1 MSLLDLLR
9 RLISFAWLRRPP
21 LPETGYS
28 IRIEWGDNSHE
39 FIGLE
44 STNDDAIVRMRKLQ
58 DHFESGVGRPRSY
71 QIVPITS
78 AAWRQHRHI
87 RPCRSA
93 DCPGA
98 VAV

>member
-1 MSLLDLLR
+1 MSSLVWLR
-9 RLISFAWLRRPP
+9 RLLSFAWLRRTP

-39 FIGLE
+39 FI
-44 STNDDAIVRMRKLQ
+44 SFSTTNDDAIVRMRSLQ
-58 DHFESGVGRPRSY
+58 YHFDSGIGRPRRY
-71 QIVPITS
+71 QIVSISS
-78 AAWRQHRHI
+78 AAWRWHRHI

-98 VAV
+98 TS